1 LPYLF
6 LFFVEY
12 DCKDNYFLRKVQQKT
27 KKSFWERLR
36 KMGTVAG
43 TVAKKQSFFFLFLQQ
58 NSSIFA
64 METRK
69 KNEFSNRFLS
79 S

>member
-1 LPYLF
+1 
-6 LFFVEY
+6 
-12 DCKDNYFLRKVQQKT
+12 
-27 KKSFWERLR
+27 
-36 KMGTVAG
+36 MGTVAG

-69 KNEFSNRFLS
+69 KRIHKSLFIFIRNINK
-79 S
+79 